1 MEMYHEISLEVLK
14 ELGIKVFELYSE
26 PDGNFPNHHPDPT
39 IVETLTTLQDTVK
52 SNNLDFGIA
61 YDGDVDRLGVIG

>member
-1 MEMYHEISLEVLK
+1 MYHEISLEVLK